1 LSPGARGVRTYLGKR
16 LLLIVPTLLG
26 AASLVFFIMRV
37 IPGDVALLIVGGD
50 SGQVDQKQLAAV
62 RQQLGLDQPLLVQF
76 GAWLWG
82 VLRFDFGTS
91 LWTGQPVTEELLVR
105 LPLSLQLALF
115 ATIVSVVIAIPL
127 GMLAAIRQD
136 TWVDYVVRVI
146 SIGGLAI
153 PGFWVGILCILF
165 LVIFFGWGPPLEFT
179 PPWVDPW
186 ANFQQMVWPIVTVG
200 YRFSAVTTRMTR
212 STVLEVLR
220 EDYIRTAWAKGLR
233 DRAVVIRH
241 ALKNAMLPV
250 ITLIGT
256 EFAFL
261 IGGLVVTETVFTL
274 NGIGRFVVDAV
285 AHRDYPVVQALV
297 FLIAFG
303 FVIVNLLVD
312 LTYAWF
318 DPRIRYR

>member
-1 LSPGARGVRTYLGKR
+1 MRIYLAKR

-26 AASLVFFIMRV
+26 VASLVFVIMRV
-37 IPGDVALLIVGGD
+37 IPGDVALLILGGD
-50 SGQVDQKQLAAV
+50 SGQIDRAQLAAMH
-62 RQQLGLDQPLLVQF
+62 RQLGLDQPLVVQF
-76 GAWLWG
+76 GTWLWG
-82 VLRFDFGTS
+82 VVRFDFGTS
-91 LWTGQPVTEELLVR
+91 LWTGRPVVEELLIR
-105 LPLSLQLALF
+105 LPLSLELAFL
-115 ATIVSVVIAIPL
+115 ATGVSVLIAIPL
-127 GMLAAIRQD
+127 GMLAAARQD
-136 TWVDYVVRVI
+136 TWVDYVVRVV

-153 PGFWVGILCILF
+153 PSFWVGILVILF
-165 LVIFFGWGPPLEFT
+165 LVIYFGWGPPLEFT
-179 PPWVDPW
+179 PFWVDPW
-186 ANFQQMVWPIVTVG
+186 ANFQQMVWPVVTVG
-200 YRFSAVTTRMTR
+200 YRYAAVTTRMTR

-220 EDYIRTAWAKGLR
+220 EDYIRTAWAKGLAER
-233 DRAVVIRH
+233 VIVIRH

-274 NGIGRFVVDAV
+274 NGVGRFVVDAV

-297 FLIAFG
+297 FAIAFG
-303 FVIVNLLVD
+303 FVIVNLLID

>member
-1 LSPGARGVRTYLGKR
+1 MRTYILKR
-16 LLLIVPTLLG
+16 LLLIIPTLLG
-26 AASLVFFIMRV
+26 AATLVFLIMRV
-37 IPGDVALLIVGGD
+37 IPGDVALLILGGD
-50 SGQVDQKQLAAV
+50 AGTVDAEQLT
-62 RQQLGLDQPLLVQF
+62 RMRKHLGLDQPLLMQF

-82 VLRFDFGTS
+82 VVRLDFGTS
-91 LWTGQPVTEELLVR
+91 LWTGQPVIHELLIR
-105 LPLSLQLALF
+105 LPLSLELALF
-115 ATIVSVVIAIPL
+115 ATMVSVIIAIPL
-127 GMLAAIRQD
+127 GMIAAVRQD
-136 TWVDYVVRVI
+136 TWVDYAVRVV

-153 PGFWVGILCILF
+153 PGFWVGILTILA

-186 ANFQQMVWPIVTVG
+186 ANFSMMIWPIVTVG

-233 DRAVVIRH
+233 ERTVVIRH

-318 DPRIRYR
+318 DPRIRYH

>member
-1 LSPGARGVRTYLGKR
+1 MQTYIAKR

-26 AASLVFFIMRV
+26 VAALVFLIMRV
-37 IPGDVALLIVGGD
+37 IPGDVALLILGGD
-50 SGQVDQKQLAAV
+50 QAARLDPKQLENM
-62 RQQLGLDQPLLVQF
+62 RRQLGLDQPLLIQF
-76 GAWLWG
+76 GEWLWG
-82 VLRFDFGTS
+82 VVRFDSGKS
-91 LWTGQPVTEELLVR
+91 LWTGRPVVEEVLIR
-105 LPLSLQLALF
+105 LPLSLELAFL
-115 ATIVSVVIAIPL
+115 ATMVSVLIAIPL
-127 GMLAAIRQD
+127 GMLAAVRQD
-136 TWVDYVVRVI
+136 TWVDYLVRVV

-153 PGFWVGILCILF
+153 PSFWVGILCILF
-165 LVIFFGWGPPLEFT
+165 LVIYFGWGPPLEFT

-186 ANFQQMVWPIVTVG
+186 ANLQQMIWPVVTVG
-200 YRFSAVTTRMTR
+200 YRYAAVTTRMTR

-274 NGIGRFVVDAV
+274 NGVGRFVVDAV
-285 AHRDYPVVQALV
+285 AHRDYPVLQALV
-297 FLIAFG
+297 FLIAFW
-303 FVIVNLLVD
+303 FVIVNLLID

>member
-1 LSPGARGVRTYLGKR
+1 VRTYILKR

-26 AASLVFFIMRV
+26 AASLVFVIMRV
-37 IPGDVALLIVGGD
+37 IPGDVALLILGGD
-50 SGQVDQKQLAAV
+50 AAGHIDQKQLTAM
-62 RQQLGLDQPLLVQF
+62 RQQLGLDQPLIVQF

-82 VLRFDFGTS
+82 VVRLDFGNS
-91 LWTGQPVTEELLVR
+91 LWTGQAVTQELLIR
-105 LPLSLQLALF
+105 LPLSLELALF
-115 ATIVSVVIAIPL
+115 ATMVSVIIAIPL
-127 GMLAAIRQD
+127 GMLAAVRQD
-136 TWVDYVVRVI
+136 TWVDYVVRVV

-153 PGFWVGILCILF
+153 PGFWVGILTILA
-165 LVIFFGWGPPLEFT
+165 LVIYFGWGPPLEFT

-186 ANFQQMVWPIVTVG
+186 ANFSMMIWPVVTVG

-233 DRAVVIRH
+233 ERSVVIRH

-274 NGIGRFVVDAV
+274 NGVGRFVVDAV

-318 DPRIRYR
+318 DPRIRYH

>member
-1 LSPGARGVRTYLGKR
+1 VRTYILKR

-26 AASLVFFIMRV
+26 AASLVFVIMRV
-37 IPGDVALLIVGGD
+37 IPGDVALLILGGD
-50 SGQVDQKQLAAV
+50 AGGHIDQKQLTAM
-62 RQQLGLDQPLLVQF
+62 RQQLGLDQPLIVQF
-76 GAWLWG
+76 GTWLWG
-82 VLRFDFGTS
+82 VVRLDFGNS
-91 LWTGQPVTEELLVR
+91 LWTGQAVTHELLIR
-105 LPLSLQLALF
+105 LPLSLELALF
-115 ATIVSVVIAIPL
+115 ATMVSVIIAIPL
-127 GMLAAIRQD
+127 GMLAAVRQD
-136 TWVDYVVRVI
+136 TWVDYVVRVV

-153 PGFWVGILCILF
+153 PGFWVGILTILA
-165 LVIFFGWGPPLEFT
+165 LVIYFGWGPPLEFT

-186 ANFQQMVWPIVTVG
+186 ANFSMMIWPVLTVG

-233 DRAVVIRH
+233 ERSVVIRH

-274 NGIGRFVVDAV
+274 NGVGRFVVDAV

-303 FVIVNLLVD
+303 FVVVNLLVD

-318 DPRIRYR
+318 DPRIHYR